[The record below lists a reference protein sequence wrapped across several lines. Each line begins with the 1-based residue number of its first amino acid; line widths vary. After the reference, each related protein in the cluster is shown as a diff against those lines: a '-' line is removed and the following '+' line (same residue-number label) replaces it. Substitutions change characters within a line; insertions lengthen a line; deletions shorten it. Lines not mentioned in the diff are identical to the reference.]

1 MQRVIIGMTV
11 GMVAGII
18 DVIPMIILQLPL
30 DANISAFTMWA
41 CVGIVLS
48 IIDVRVH
55 SMAKGVIAAFL
66 LLAPCAVLIAAK
78 EPTSLIPIVIMTTML
93 GCFCGFAVDFFV
105 KKFLRT
111 H

>member
-18 DVIPMIILQLPL
+18 DVIPMIILQLPW
-30 DANISAFTMWA
+30 DANISAFTMWV

-55 SMAKGVIAAFL
+55 SVAKGVIVAFL

-78 EPTSLIPIVIMTTML
+78 EPMSLIPIIIMTVLL
-93 GCFCGFAVDFFV
+93 GSFCGFAVDFG
-105 KKFLRT
+105 KRKFLRT